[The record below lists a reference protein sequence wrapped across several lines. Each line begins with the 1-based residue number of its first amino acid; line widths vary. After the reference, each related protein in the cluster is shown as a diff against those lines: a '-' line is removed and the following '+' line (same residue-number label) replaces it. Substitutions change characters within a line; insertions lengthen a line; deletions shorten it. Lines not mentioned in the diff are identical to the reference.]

1 MHQRESMVAAQLPHN
16 GLPGVACPFWFPRQ
30 PPCHILTSVGR
41 TGACY
46 LQLRVVL
53 EDSHAALEDARG
65 GGVAIATGSETGVY
79 VACISFEYATVLE
92 RGGFKVASMLSDMSY
107 CPAASL
113 GNLLCC
119 D

>member
-1 MHQRESMVAAQLPHN
+1 M
-16 GLPGVACPFWFPRQ
+16 
-30 PPCHILTSVGR
+30 
-41 TGACY
+41 
-46 LQLRVVL
+46 VL

-65 GGVAIATGSETGVY
+65 GGVAITPGSETGVY

-92 RGGFKVASMLSDMSY
+92 RGGFKVASTVSHAPP

-113 GNLLCC
+113 GKLLCC